1 MTKPTRHRSLRDRE
15 IASNVTRSR
24 FIHHYF
30 PAFHF
35 LFLDRGNLAGIMLNY
50 AGGMKETRIHR
61 ITGWKYFV
69 IRNKSDVR
77 EGLSSKLGAE
87 GRDGVPF
94 DSSRVGVG
102 VGNDSKQSVVTTRSP
117 EFFGSLEDPFPSF
130 PARPIGQPW
139 WIPTIVTSFLPCQCV
154 HTSQW
159 ISIQRASFRCTN
171 SSRLSDSNLLLLGSV
186 RGMRREREGKWRKIF

>member
-1 MTKPTRHRSLRDRE
+1 MGRGIVPRPAFLPSLSLVYPRHMTKPTRHRSLRDRE

-69 IRNKSDVR
+69 MNKSDVR

-130 PARPIGQPW
+130 PARPIGQP
-139 WIPTIVTSFLPCQCV
+139 
-154 HTSQW
+154 
-159 ISIQRASFRCTN
+159 
-171 SSRLSDSNLLLLGSV
+171 
-186 RGMRREREGKWRKIF
+186 